1 MKKLKLGT
9 NKRVETSLKRYIN
22 KLLTRARKRTQKEL
36 LDSIDLE
43 ELIVDYKA
51 NLEAIAKEQDI
62 KGFLSMLS
70 NKILEQLKI
79 DVGQNPEKEKEI
91 IKQFVERAELLI
103 TTLLQDEYKELQ
115 RVLSNAIVE
124 GKSIPD
130 IAKEIKEVFS
140 TSNARAEAIAIT
152 ETANINSQ
160 LNRTRMKEA
169 NISKAIWSSAR
180 DKRVRRCHLARDGK
194 TYEIEKGCFS
204 SCDGRYI
211 QVGQEVRCRCAMVI
225 VVP

>member
-1 MKKLKLGT
+1 VKKLKLGT
-9 NKRVETSLKRYIN
+9 NKKIETILKRYIN

-36 LDSIDLE
+36 LDSLDLE
-43 ELIVDYKA
+43 KLIADYKA
-51 NLEAIAKEQDI
+51 NLEAIAKEEDI
-62 KGFLSMLS
+62 KGFLSILS
-70 NKILEQLKI
+70 NRILEQLKI
-79 DVGQNPEKEKEI
+79 NVGQNPKKEKEI
-91 IKQFVERAELLI
+91 IRQFIERVELLI

-115 RVLSNAIVE
+115 RILSNAIVE

-140 TSNARAEAIAIT
+140 MDNIRAEAIAIT

-160 LNRTRMKEA
+160 LNRARMKEA

-194 TYEIEKGCFS
+194 TFEIEKGCYS
-204 SCDGRYI
+204 GCDGRYI

>member
-9 NKRVETSLKRYIN
+9 NKRVETSLKRYID
-22 KLLTRARKRTQKEL
+22 KLLKRARKGTNSTI
-36 LDSIDLE
+36 LDTIDLDGVIRDYE
-43 ELIVDYKA
+43 SNIDLIV
-51 NLEAIAKEQDI
+51 KEEDI

-70 NKILEQLKI
+70 NRILEQLKI
-79 DVGQNPEKEKEI
+79 TVGQNPEKEKEI
-91 IKQFVERAELLI
+91 IKQFVERVELLI

-140 TSNARAEAIAIT
+140 TSNTRAEAIAIT

-160 LNRTRMKEA
+160 LNRSRMKEGG
-169 NISKAIWSSAR
+169 ISKAIWSSAR